1 MGRSKEP
8 VPEGFPHGPAHQDVI
23 AAQITWLPHNMPAL
37 APEAPGKPLSP
48 QHVFPVGLAKALEPS
63 AHRLCLERLASLY
76 RVGPCLLLMALSETQ
91 FKWHLQVQ

>member
-23 AAQITWLPHNMPAL
+23 AAQITWVPRNMPAL

-48 QHVFPVGLAKALEPS
+48 QHVFPVGLAKALELQCSQALFRETCVTLPGGPLS
-63 AHRLCLERLASLY
+63 AAN
-76 RVGPCLLLMALSETQ
+76 GTQ
-91 FKWHLQVQ
+91 RDPA